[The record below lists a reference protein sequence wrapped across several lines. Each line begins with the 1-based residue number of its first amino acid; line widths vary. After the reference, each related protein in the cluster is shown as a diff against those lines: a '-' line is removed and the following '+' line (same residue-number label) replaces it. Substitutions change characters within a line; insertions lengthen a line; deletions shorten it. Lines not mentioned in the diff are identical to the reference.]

1 MRADQTLS
9 LQANDFELF
18 ELPEQFKLDLVTLTQ
33 RWKALQAQT
42 HPDKFVAAD
51 AASKRL
57 AMQWSVRVNEAYQ
70 RLRQP
75 ISRGAYLAELR
86 GHPVNAEDNTAMP
99 AAFLMQQMA
108 WREALDDAQGDATS
122 LAQLAD
128 ETANAKK
135 AWLSE
140 AEAAF
145 DTTADTAQAVGA
157 IRALMFIERFLK
169 DVNQQLDA
177 LTP

>member
-18 ELPEQFKLDLVTLTQ
+18 ELPEQFKLDLATLTQ

-75 ISRGAYLAELR
+75 ISR